1 MNLNLNIEDI
11 SEIVTICGANNS
23 GKTNILRA
31 LEIFFKPYKYN
42 PEYDAPNHKFNGSRG
57 QTVYPEITLLFSDN
71 TKTYEVKRIFDING
85 VKTTTGKLDDVLL
98 SLEKIDQFVN
108 KFSFFTYLQLI

>member
-11 SEIVTICGANNS
+11 SEIITICGANNS

-31 LEIFFKPYKYN
+31 LEIFFKPFKYN

-57 QTVYPEITLLFSDN
+57 QAVYPEITIHFKDN
-71 TKTYEVKRIFDING
+71 SKKYEIKRIFDING
-85 VKTTTGKLDDVLL
+85 LKTTSAKLNNETFNTD
-98 SLEKIDQFVN
+98 KIDQFLN
-108 KFSFFTYLQLI
+108 KFSFF